1 VKRFLLGSA
10 ALLMMGGLALSQ
22 INTVPQ
28 IGLITGVV
36 GEPTYTATSVGLVP
50 ASSATDIFCINGS
63 TSRNVHIRR
72 FLISGTAGTA
82 ITTPILVNY
91 NHSLD
96 TGGTAY
102 SSGVQM
108 PVAKPLNPNDAT
120 STSAAVKAYS
130 ANPTVNDTG
139 PVLLASISP
148 TFAVTTTANPVTQ
161 LIFGPGVNG
170 LGLDK
175 SITIPKA
182 SAVVAQVC
190 LNLNGASISSGV
202 LNITAEWTEN

>member
-1 VKRFLLGSA
+1 MKRILLSGA
-10 ALLMMGGLALSQ
+10 ALLVMGGLALSQ

-36 GEPTYTATSVGLVP
+36 SEPTYTATSVGLVP

-63 TSRNVHIRR
+63 TSKDILIRR

-82 ITTPILVNY
+82 ITTPILINY

-102 SSGVQM
+102 SSTVAM
-108 PVAKPLNPNDAT
+108 PVPSPMDPNDQA
-120 STSAAVKAYS
+120 STSAAKAYS
-130 ANPTVNDTG
+130 ANPTVNDTS

-148 TFAVTTTANPVTQ
+148 TFAVTTTANPSTQ

-175 SITIPKA
+175 SVKIPKA
-182 SAVVAQVC
+182 STVVAQVC
-190 LNLNGASISSGV
+190 LNLNGVSISSGT
-202 LNITAEWTEN
+202 LNISAEWVER